1 MNLLRHSNPPW
12 NLFLLSEAMLNLSDH
27 VEGHLIHGI
36 NPVFHWRAQ
45 VSKHMLP
52 SERCHAICHWLVT
65 LYSSVLVTGQST
77 IWWVIFFP
85 LTPESVTITVYYHCG
100 ENVCSYSLQRTTTW
114 FRILKWLFVKVSF
127 NSSRIPS
134 CEYQKLSRN
143 SRGGNESQ
151 WPTTLTQAF
160 ISA

>member
-1 MNLLRHSNPPW
+1 MASI
-12 NLFLLSEAMLNLSDH
+12 LFFTEELKCQN
-27 VEGHLIHGI
+27 
-36 NPVFHWRAQ
+36 
-45 VSKHMLP
+45 
-52 SERCHAICHWLVT
+52 ICCPLKGVMQF
-65 LYSSVLVTGQST
+65 VTG
-77 IWWVIFFP
+77 WWLYTPVCLLQDNQPYDEFFFFP